1 MATSGTATFTLT
13 VEDALEEARG
23 MVGGE
28 ITAGYQIS
36 AARRKLNLMMLD
48 WINRGVRLWTVEEET
63 QALTL
68 GDNEYTLAA
77 DTVDILDAYIRRDG
91 VDTEVER
98 LGRSRWAD
106 IPDKTQQGKPVQFF
120 LNRQAAAPVLYLY
133 LTPENSTD
141 VFRYWRMR
149 RIEDVTAQTQTMD
162 MPARFLP
169 ALTVGLASA
178 LAQMPEN
185 KVPVDRRMELKAD
198 YEATL
203 LRAMQADRERASLF
217 IRPARR

>member
-1 MATSGTATFTLT
+1 MTTSGTTAFTLS

-23 MVGGE
+23 LIGGE
-28 ITAGYQIS
+28 ITAGHQVS

-48 WINRGVRLWTVEEET
+48 WINRGVRLWTVEEAT
-63 QALTL
+63 QALTA
-68 GDNEYTLAA
+68 GDGDYTLAA

-91 VDTEVER
+91 NDIEVER
-98 LGRSRWAD
+98 IGRSRWSD
-106 IPDKTQQGKPVQFF
+106 IATKSQQGRPTQFF
-120 LNRQAAAPVLYLY
+120 LSRQAAAPVLYLWPV
-133 LTPENSTD
+133 PENATD

-149 RIEDVTAQTQTMD
+149 RIQDVTGQTETMD

-169 ALTVGLASA
+169 ALTAGLAHG

-185 KVPVDRRMELKAD
+185 KVPVDRRMELRGD